1 MDKYQREANPREL
14 TEEEIKTVAGG
25 TSSNSQPN
33 PKWSNQGGF
42 ELNGA
47 GNQWREG
54 TTPPVGGV
62 PNEKPPK

>member
-1 MDKYQREANPREL
+1 MDKHQREANPREL

-42 ELNGA
+42 ELNGDF
-47 GNQWREG
+47 NQWREG
-54 TTPPVGGV
+54 SSPVTGL
-62 PNEKPPK
+62 PNEKQPK